1 MIGKLTGFVNS
12 KARSPIILDVHDVG
26 YLVQIPESNLQSL
39 VTDAPQV
46 LYIHTHV
53 REDALDLYGFLSE
66 TDQVFFELL
75 LTVSGIGPKTALTVI
90 GKGSDAVKKAVINND
105 VDFFTHVPRLGKKN
119 AQKIIIELKNKIGGM
134 TDLDLTDAPSEM
146 EELSDALQSMGFGRN
161 EILRAQE
168 ALKHSDDSIDNKIRS
183 ALKILGKGKSA

>member
-168 ALKHSDDSIDNKIRS
+168 ALKQSDDSIDNKIRS
-183 ALKILGKGKSA
+183 ALKILGKGK